1 MLDLRLIRE
10 RPDYVKEQIAKLY
23 TEAPIDE
30 ILELDERRRT
40 ALTEAETLKAELN
53 SGSKATG
60 RVPAG
65 PERDEHIQRM
75 RLLGDRIA
83 TMDANIAEIDNELTQ
98 LLLVVPNLPDP
109 AVPVGE

>member
-10 RPDYVKEQIAKLY
+10 KPEFVKEQIARLN
-23 TEAPIDE
+23 TDAPIDA

-53 SGSKATG
+53 TGSKATG

-65 PERDEHIQRM
+65 PERDAHIQRM
-75 RLLGDRIA
+75 RSLGDRIA

-98 LLLVVPNLPDP
+98 LLLVVPNLPNP
-109 AVPVGE
+109 